1 MEKRK
6 HIMNNINRTEEQL
19 DWVGESTT
27 TPALT
32 TTASLDIAA
41 PDETVAQAAPSIAS
55 SALLVELNMGQWTA
69 RKKDKKAT
77 AKANQDA
84 GARRDASSVNKNLLT
99 GCDSLAAITKFNSRL
114 RSTHYELSLDWASG
128 VKLLPTALHQKYH
141 ETMTGLIAEGER
153 LVDTF
158 LEEYEFHKI
167 AAEANLGDM
176 YDANEYPS
184 VEQVRRKFYYSIVY
198 SPVPESGDFRV
209 DMGNTA
215 QTYLVDSYNKHYQ
228 DRIQTAANTVWQ
240 RMYDVLEAMS
250 ERLDGV
256 DVGKNGEPKNKQFQR
271 SLISNVTDLVDLMGA
286 FNVTGDSQMT
296 ALQQRLDS
304 AMRGVTFEALKCNP
318 HLRAQT
324 KREVDA
330 VLAQLPSLD
339 M

>member
-1 MEKRK
+1 
-6 HIMNNINRTEEQL
+6 MNNINRTEEQL
-19 DWVGESTT
+19 DWVGATT
-27 TPALT
+27 TTTAATPALT
-32 TTASLDIAA
+32 TTSSLDIAA
-41 PDETVAQAAPSIAS
+41 PDETVAQDAPSIS
-55 SALLVELNMGQWTA
+55 TSATLVELTMRRWTA

-84 GARRDASSVNKNLLT
+84 GARRDAASVNKNLLT
-99 GCDSLAAITKFNSRL
+99 GCDSLDAITKFNGVIY
-114 RSTHYELSLDWASG
+114 STHEELTLDWSTG
-128 VKLLPTALHQKYH
+128 CKLLPTALFDEYCD
-141 ETMTGLIAEGER
+141 TMTGLIAEGER
-153 LVDTF
+153 LVDAF

-176 YDANEYPS
+176 YIADEYPS
-184 VEQVRRKFYYSIVY
+184 VEQVRRKFEYRLTF

-209 DMGNTA
+209 DVGAKTKA
-215 QTYLVDSYNKHYQ
+215 YLVDTYNEHYQ
-228 DRIQTAANTVWQ
+228 DRIQTAANTVWE
-240 RMYDVLEAMS
+240 RMYKVLGAMS
-250 ERLDGV
+250 ERLDGYRMSA
-256 DVGKNGEPKNKQFQR
+256 NGEKKSKLFKT

-304 AMRGVTFEALKCNP
+304 AMRGVTFESLKTNP
-318 HLRAQT
+318 HLRAHT